1 MIIHAKQQQPNK
13 TQFTF
18 PFLLFQW
25 QYQKSYNQHI
35 FHYSVLLVQNFE
47 LLVFFLK
54 IQHYFIGQNISIS
67 AREASLQHNFT
78 AKCNSTWMKRLQY
91 HPSKQGLCNNSLCV
105 WQPPHST
112 FVRGQ
117 GITQGNDLNRRQSCN
132 GNNNKE
138 STRWSHSWDYEFSCL
153 AFTLAEESSASLST
167 QLLNTSQ
174 GLHTISHTST
184 WKEAGK
190 FS

>member
-1 MIIHAKQQQPNK
+1 MPNNSNPIKLNSHSHFYCSSDNIRKATISTSSTTVCFYFRILSCWCFFSKYSITSSAKTSVSRLERHHFSTILLPNATPRGWRGCSTTHPNK
-13 TQFTF
+13 GYATTAC
-18 PFLLFQW
+18 
-25 QYQKSYNQHI
+25 
-35 FHYSVLLVQNFE
+35 
-47 LLVFFLK
+47 VFD
-54 IQHYFIGQNISIS
+54 
-67 AREASLQHNFT
+67 SLPN
-78 AKCNSTWMKRLQY
+78 
-91 HPSKQGLCNNSLCV
+91 
-105 WQPPHST
+105 ST

-138 STRWSHSWDYEFSCL
+138 STRWSHSWDYELSCL